1 MPAALELIVH
11 QCGCPTCR
19 QERDPVMVRHHD
31 QINLL
36 LSRLTEPQRRWY
48 VATLS
53 QAPDSPSIRD
63 LVLITGLSSSTIM
76 QGRREIAAGLV
87 DVPRARQRRPGGGR
101 PATEKKI
108 RTSKP

>member
-1 MPAALELIVH
+1 VQ
-11 QCGCPTCR
+11 QCGCLTCH
-19 QERDPVMVRHHD
+19 QDSDPVIVRHHL

-53 QAPDSPSIRD
+53 QAPASPSIRD
-63 LVLITGLSSSTIM
+63 LVLITALSRSTIM
-76 QGRREIAAGLV
+76 QGRREGALGLA
-87 DVPRARQRRPGGGR
+87 DVPVDRQRRAGGGR
-101 PATEKKI
+101 PATENKI

>member
-1 MPAALELIVH
+1 MTATSEAPVH
-11 QCGCPTCR
+11 VCGCPTC
-19 QERDPVMVRHHD
+19 QDTGDPRIVSYHQ

-53 QAPDSPSIRD
+53 QAPEHPSIRD
-63 LVLITGLSSSTIM
+63 LVAITGLSSRTILR
-76 QGRREIAAGLV
+76 GRREVAAGLAEV
-87 DVPRARQRRPGGGR
+87 VPERQRRLGAGR
-101 PATEKKI
+101 PAAEKKT